1 MGSPSQ
7 RKVAFY
13 IDREL
18 DARMRATML
27 HTMAVEGHRS
37 LSEFLSRA
45 VLYET
50 ARLEAR
56 HNDGDQFTRM
66 SEGRVPRGRP
76 LQHPSV
82 DDGR

>member
-1 MGSPSQ
+1 MGNPSQ
-7 RKVAFY
+7 CKVAFY

-18 DARMRATML
+18 DARMRAAML

-50 ARLEAR
+50 VRLEAR

-66 SEGRVPRGRP
+66 SEVRIPRGRP
-76 LQHPSV
+76 LEHHSR